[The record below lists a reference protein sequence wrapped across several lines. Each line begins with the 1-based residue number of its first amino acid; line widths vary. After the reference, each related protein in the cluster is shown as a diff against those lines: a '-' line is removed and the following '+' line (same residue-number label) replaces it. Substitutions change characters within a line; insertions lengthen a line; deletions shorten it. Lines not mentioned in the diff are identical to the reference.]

1 MIRKLKCFNYFVFTR
16 SVQYMQ
22 NSDIF
27 CLQETK
33 ESFSIPNYRCYNKN
47 RQNSNS
53 GGVCIGVHRSVEK
66 LASEVKI
73 DSEDLIAIRMKN
85 VMKSPMK
92 NLVIVNVYD
101 SPPNSSYKKR
111 KRNDQTLEDLFE
123 FLTTL
128 NNDDEALIVGDFNAR
143 TGDLNHECFPAI
155 ENWNNDRLASKI
167 SGTKKVSRVSMD
179 KVLNARGKKLL
190 DIIASAN
197 FTIFNGIT
205 LGDVNG
211 RHTCHLY
218 NDSSVVDYMIST
230 DSIKHR
236 TANFIVSD
244 LNNFSDHCPLYL
256 KLDCSLPT
264 NKLQIAQNYDNV
276 PKRLKRNA
284 ICDPERFKLAQE
296 NEGIKG
302 EIEKICRLRCQ
313 NSDDVYCCNEMLVK
327 LYQNLARDLLASCK

>member
-1 MIRKLKCFNYFVFTR
+1 MGSKERMNALRIMSWNIRRTNDRIRGPKNWDSDFKEHL
-16 SVQYMQ
+16 Q

-33 ESFSIPNYRCYNKN
+33 ESFSIPNYKCYNKN

-73 DSEDLIAIRMKN
+73 DSEDLIAVRMKN

-92 NLVIVNVYD
+92 NVIIVNVYD

-111 KRNDQTLEDLFE
+111 KRNDETLEDLFE

-128 NNDDEALIVGDFNAR
+128 NNDDEVLIVGDFNAR

-179 KVLNARGKKLL
+179 KVLKARGKKLL

-197 FTIFNGIT
+197 LTIFNGNT

-218 NDSSVVDYMIST
+218 NGSSV
-230 DSIKHR
+230 
-236 TANFIVSD
+236 
-244 LNNFSDHCPLYL
+244 
-256 KLDCSLPT
+256 
-264 NKLQIAQNYDNV
+264 
-276 PKRLKRNA
+276 
-284 ICDPERFKLAQE
+284 
-296 NEGIKG
+296 
-302 EIEKICRLRCQ
+302 
-313 NSDDVYCCNEMLVK
+313 
-327 LYQNLARDLLASCK
+327 